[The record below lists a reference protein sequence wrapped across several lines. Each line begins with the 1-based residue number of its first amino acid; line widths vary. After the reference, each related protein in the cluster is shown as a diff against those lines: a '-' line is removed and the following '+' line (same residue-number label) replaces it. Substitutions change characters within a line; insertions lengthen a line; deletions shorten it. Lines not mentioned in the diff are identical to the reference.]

1 MRRPRK
7 HQSGSVWLR
16 GQSFFLRFYDE
27 QGKRKTEFLCEKDE
41 AHFSATCPK
50 VKDLAARR
58 IEKVNRSNSTPS
70 EDQTVG
76 GFWESSYLPWA
87 KANLR
92 GSTLDSYTHIWNQRL
107 DGELGER
114 PLDQYGPADA
124 TKFLTSLAAE
134 GLGRNTVSHIRAL
147 MSGIFGMAAAL
158 GKTPA
163 NPIRD
168 AKVLARAKAPGNTP
182 HYTIEQVRA
191 ALKSLEGDAE
201 ASLVFALA
209 AVQALR
215 PSELCAI
222 KIEDVEGDE
231 LFVRRA
237 FVKNKHLGETKTEGS
252 ATRVRLIEPT
262 KSLLIKVVG
271 NRKAGWVFPRA
282 TNPELP
288 FDIREFMLKRIKT
301 KIEAAGV
308 PWHALYGGR
317 RGVATKLVELTGQ
330 LVGAAEVLRHA
341 GGTAVLERH
350 YKKRTVL
357 GDRAMELLEKE
368 LAKKD

>member
-27 QGKRKTEFLCEKDE
+27 QGKRKTEFLCEKDDTHYSE
-41 AHFSATCPK
+41 TCPA
-50 VKDLAARR
+50 VKDLASKEM
-58 IEKVNRSNSTPS
+58 EKVNRSNSTPA
-70 EDQTVG
+70 EAQTVG
-76 GFWESSYLPWA
+76 GFWESQYLPWA

-92 GSTLDSYTHIWNQRL
+92 GSTLDSYVHIWNQRL
-107 DGELGER
+107 DGELGGR
-114 PLDQYGPADA
+114 QIDQYGPADA
-124 TKFLTSLAAE
+124 TAFLTKLAAE

-158 GKTPA
+158 GKCGQ

-168 AKVLARAKAPGNTP
+168 AKVLAKAKPPGNTP

-191 ALKSLEGDAE
+191 ALKSLAGDDE

-215 PSELCAI
+215 PSEICAI
-222 KIEDVEGDE
+222 KIEDRTNGD
-231 LFVRRA
+231 LWIRRA

-262 KSLLIKVVG
+262 KSLLISVCGK
-271 NRKAGWVFPRA
+271 RKAGWVFPRA
-282 TNPELP
+282 TDPGLP
-288 FDIREFMLKRIKT
+288 FDIREFMLKRIKP

-350 YKKRTVL
+350 YKKRTEL
-357 GDRAMELLEKE
+357 GDRAMEMLEKE